1 MPQDDLPEVVPE
13 EQLPD
18 PASLFLASDQIKP
31 SSISEVM
38 EDNFLRYSMSVIVA
52 RALPD
57 VRDGLKPVHRRI
69 LFSMNKNGIKSNS
82 RTVKSARII
91 GDVMGK
97 YHPHGDTAIYDA
109 MARLAVDWSTRYLLV
124 IGQGSF
130 GTMDGDPPAAA
141 RYTEA
146 KLSKHA
152 ELLLED
158 IDKETVPFRPNYD
171 GTETEPEVLPAKTPN
186 LLLNGQIGIAVGM
199 ATSIP
204 PHNLGEVIDASLQLI
219 DQPDSHIDDILKHI
233 KGPDFPTGGLVYAGA
248 EMRTAYTTG
257 RGSVIVRGR
266 AEVVESNKQTAQQI
280 VINEVPYGVNIST
293 MIEKMADLVRAK
305 KITAISA
312 IRDESARGK
321 LRIVV
326 DLKKDAYPKKVLNQ
340 LYQHTSLQTAFHY
353 NMLAL
358 VDGIQPKVL
367 GLIDILKEHLNHR
380 QVIVRK
386 KAEYELRKAQERA
399 HILEGLSLA
408 LDHIDEI
415 INLIRKA
422 ETADVARVQ
431 LMKQFKLTQIQ
442 ASAILAM
449 QLRSLAGLERQKIID
464 ELEELQKIIGELE
477 KLLASKAEILK
488 VIREEMVEIKEKF
501 ADKRRSQIIA
511 QDLGKLN
518 DEDLIPNEEVL
529 VTLTTINYVKRS
541 LMSDYKQQGRG
552 GKGRRGMSTRDQ
564 DLIQQMIFA
573 KTHDNLLFFT
583 NTGRVFKLKCY
594 EVPAVR
600 LDAKG
605 VNIANLLSLRSDESV
620 SAMFKLDSQDF
631 KSGGCLFMCTKG
643 GVVKK
648 TALSHYQNLRQNGLI
663 TIRLDK
669 DDELKWVKLSSGHD
683 EIVVST
689 ARGQANRFAEAD
701 VRAMGRTAR
710 GVRGIRLRPGDSVV
724 GMDLVRP
731 DTSVVVLSSNGYGK
745 RTAMEQFAPHR
756 RGGVGVKSATVN
768 KKTGEIIAVRSLS
781 DQAKEIVAISDQG
794 KTIRVDLKKI
804 PKLSRVTQGVR
815 LMRLNNNDKVASL
828 VIINKEQEAPQ
839 ADAEKTP
846 AEKPTK

>member
-13 EQLPD
+13 EQLSD

-257 RGSVIVRGR
+257 RGSVVVRGR

-386 KAEYELRKAQERA
+386 RAEYELRKAQERA
-399 HILEGLSLA
+399 HIS
-408 LDHIDEI
+408 
-415 INLIRKA
+415 
-422 ETADVARVQ
+422 
-431 LMKQFKLTQIQ
+431 
-442 ASAILAM
+442 
-449 QLRSLAGLERQKIID
+449 
-464 ELEELQKIIGELE
+464 
-477 KLLASKAEILK
+477 
-488 VIREEMVEIKEKF
+488 
-501 ADKRRSQIIA
+501 
-511 QDLGKLN
+511 
-518 DEDLIPNEEVL
+518 
-529 VTLTTINYVKRS
+529 
-541 LMSDYKQQGRG
+541 GR
-552 GKGRRGMSTRDQ
+552 
-564 DLIQQMIFA
+564 
-573 KTHDNLLFFT
+573 
-583 NTGRVFKLKCY
+583 
-594 EVPAVR
+594 
-600 LDAKG
+600 
-605 VNIANLLSLRSDESV
+605 
-620 SAMFKLDSQDF
+620 
-631 KSGGCLFMCTKG
+631 
-643 GVVKK
+643 
-648 TALSHYQNLRQNGLI
+648 
-663 TIRLDK
+663 
-669 DDELKWVKLSSGHD
+669 
-683 EIVVST
+683 
-689 ARGQANRFAEAD
+689 
-701 VRAMGRTAR
+701 
-710 GVRGIRLRPGDSVV
+710 SVV
-724 GMDLVRP
+724 G
-731 DTSVVVLSSNGYGK
+731 SGSY
-745 RTAMEQFAPHR
+745 
-756 RGGVGVKSATVN
+756 
-768 KKTGEIIAVRSLS
+768 
-781 DQAKEIVAISDQG
+781 
-794 KTIRVDLKKI
+794 
-804 PKLSRVTQGVR
+804 
-815 LMRLNNNDKVASL
+815 
-828 VIINKEQEAPQ
+828 
-839 ADAEKTP
+839 
-846 AEKPTK
+846 